1 MALSPAGRRAPWP
14 FYLAGALL
22 CILLD
27 QGLKVWTVQTFQEGE
42 FRDFI
47 PGVLNLGL
55 VYNTGAAW
63 SLFSGAALPLA
74 ALRLVVGAAL
84 LVYLVRRPVPPV
96 TGVALTLI
104 ASGALSNS
112 LDGWRLGKVVD
123 TLSSETFSFVTRLLG
138 QGNFPI
144 FNLADVWVVSGV
156 ALLLLLSLRSKPVES
171 PTPSRPPS
179 P

>member
-1 MALSPAGRRAPWP
+1 MALRLAGRRVPWP
-14 FYLAGALL
+14 AYLTGVLT

-27 QGLKVWTVQTFQEGE
+27 QALKFWTVQTFTEGV

-47 PGVLNLGL
+47 PGVLSLGL

-74 ALRLVVGAAL
+74 ALRLLVGAGL
-84 LVYLVRRPVPPV
+84 VVYLVRRPVPPL
-96 TGVALTLI
+96 TGVALMLI

-123 TLSSETFSFVTRLLG
+123 TLSSEIFSVVTRLVG
-138 QGNFPI
+138 QGDFPI

-156 ALLLLLSLRSKPVES
+156 ALLLLLSWRTKPAS
-171 PTPSRPPS
+171 PPSTSRPPS
-179 P
+179 V

>member
-1 MALSPAGRRAPWP
+1 MAVSLAGRRIRGPA
-14 FYLAGALL
+14 YLAGALL

-27 QGLKVWTVQTFQEGE
+27 QALKLWTVQAFTEGE

-47 PGVLNLGL
+47 PGVLSLGL

-74 ALRLVVGAAL
+74 ALRLVVGAGL
-84 LVYLVRRPVPPV
+84 LVYLTRRPVPPL
-96 TGVALTLI
+96 TGVSLTLI

-112 LDGWRLGKVVD
+112 LDGWRLGRVVD
-123 TLSSETFSFVTRLLG
+123 TLSSHTFSFVTRLFG
-138 QGNFPI
+138 QGDFPI

-156 ALLLLLSLRSKPVES
+156 ALLVLLSLRAKSAS
-171 PTPSRPPS
+171 PPSVSRPPS
-179 P
+179 S